1 MSLPKV
7 NDWLAHLLV
16 RRCVLCRQTT
26 RPRNIC
32 DGCLADLPWIKRGCC
47 RCGAPLSTVHDGEE
61 CGRCAVSTDG
71 IDRIFSALIYE
82 YPVDGLIT
90 AAKFNGRVDV
100 ARALGQ
106 LLCEGLRTTSRKFVP
121 CPDVLIP
128 VPLHHARHGQ
138 RGFNQAMEIVRPLA
152 ESLHISVDKTS
163 CRRLRATLEQSSL
176 SGKARRENVK
186 GAFFAA
192 KKLSGLNVALVDDV
206 VTTGSTV
213 SALAAVLREVGV
225 AGVQVWTVAAVR
237 KV

>member
-1 MSLPKV
+1 
-7 NDWLAHLLV
+7 
-16 RRCVLCRQTT
+16 
-26 RPRNIC
+26 
-32 DGCLADLPWIKRGCC
+32 
-47 RCGAPLSTVHDGEE
+47 
-61 CGRCAVSTDG
+61 VSTDG
-71 IDRIFSALIYE
+71 IDRVFSALIYE